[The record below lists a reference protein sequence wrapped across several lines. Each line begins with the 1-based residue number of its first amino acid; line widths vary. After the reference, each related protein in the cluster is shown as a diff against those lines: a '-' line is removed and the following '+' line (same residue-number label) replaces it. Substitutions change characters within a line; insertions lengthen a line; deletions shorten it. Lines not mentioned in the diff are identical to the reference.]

1 MDLQAG
7 LRIRTHLE
15 FTQEQFDA
23 FASISGDDNPIHVD
37 PEFAARTRFE
47 RTLAHGMFLFGTSL
61 AGLPRTRLGRSARV
75 VAQSLRFPGPT
86 FAGDKARLVVEV
98 VEATT
103 TTARLRT
110 VIDKADG
117 TTCCEG
123 ETWLASG
130 GAAPVL
136 PPPSSGE
143 TAEAMGR
150 FEVGQRA
157 EKHRVF
163 TRGDVAAYAT
173 LTRDTSALADSAVP
187 EALIGGLFSDLLGT
201 ELPGR
206 GTNWMK
212 QSFEFVRP
220 VQIDEVMTASVEIV
234 RLRPEKQLVNLMTIA
249 RDTDGA
255 VVCRGNALVMAR
267 EMAS

>member
-1 MDLQAG
+1 M
-7 LRIRTHLE
+7 
-15 FTQEQFDA
+15 
-23 FASISGDDNPIHVD
+23 S
-37 PEFAARTRFE
+37 
-47 RTLAHGMFLFGTSL
+47 
-61 AGLPRTRLGRSARV
+61 RSARV

-86 FAGDKARLVVEV
+86 FAGDKAHLVVEV
-98 VEATT
+98 LEATSSM
-103 TTARLRT
+103 ARVRT

-130 GAAPVL
+130 GAAPLL
-136 PPPSSGE
+136 PGPSAGAS
-143 TAEAMGR
+143 AEVMGR
-150 FEVGQRA
+150 YAVGQHA
-157 EKHRVF
+157 EKQRVF

-173 LTRDTSALADSAVP
+173 LTRDTSSLADGSVP

-220 VQIDEVMTASVEIV
+220 VQIDEAVTASVEIV
-234 RLRPEKQLVNLMTIA
+234 RLRPEKHLVNLVTIA
-249 RDTDGA
+249 RDVEGA
-255 VVCRGNALVMAR
+255 IVCRGNALVMAR